1 MLAEFTYRQIPLY
14 ELGPLTLSLHGVFA
28 ALGFLAGSWL
38 AVELAARRGF
48 DRDAYLSMFNWAL
61 VGALLGARYFTIGA
75 QISEGASFAEVISPL
90 GNFSILGG
98 MLGGILGAAIRAKR
112 LNQPW
117 WALVDTA
124 SYGLAVGT
132 IVGRIG
138 DLAIAEHLG
147 AATDFFLGYAVKS
160 GYDLAPQHTALE
172 CGTLGQIVPEIT
184 CGVYHPTWLYDLLGA
199 LVLLGVLAWINRI
212 WKDRHYGQL
221 FSVWV
226 IWYGAQRFL
235 IDFTRQVPV
244 DQGIEASR
252 SADALLGP
260 FTWSQWSALGM
271 IVVGFVLIRLQAR
284 SQMVIT
290 PEHDAQLAAAAGKPL
305 RDDAPVV

>member
-1 MLAEFTYRQIPLY
+1 MLAEFTYRPIPLFDV
-14 ELGPLTLSLHGVFA
+14 GPLTLSLHGVFA

-38 AVELAARRGF
+38 AVELAARRGY
-48 DRDAYLSMFNWAL
+48 DREAYLSMFNWAL
-61 VGALLGARYFTIGA
+61 VGAILGARYFTVGA
-75 QISEGASFAEVISPL
+75 QISDGASFVQIVSPL

-98 MLGGILGAAIRAKR
+98 MLGGILAAAVRARR

-124 SYGLAVGT
+124 SFGLAVGT

-172 CGTLGQIVPEIT
+172 CGTLGKVVSEIT
-184 CGVYHPTWLYDLLGA
+184 CGVYHPTWLYDMLGA
-199 LVLLGVLAWINRI
+199 ILLLGVLTWVNRV
-212 WKDRHYGQL
+212 WKRRHYGQM
-221 FSVWV
+221 FSLWV

-244 DQGIEASR
+244 EQGLDASR
-252 SADALLGP
+252 AADAVLGP

-271 IVVGFVLIRLQAR
+271 VVLGFWLIRFQAR
-284 SQMVIT
+284 RQPFVS
-290 PEHDAQLAAAAGKPL
+290 PENDVVLAAAAGHPL
-305 RDDAPVV
+305 HDDTPVV